1 MSIFEIIINI
11 IESLIYFGF
20 IYYILHKNKGISILF
35 VFTLLKI
42 IITTVFN
49 YFLLPEQLLTF
60 FTHLIIFL
68 YAYLLNRTNII
79 QNIFLTLF
87 ISNINSTSNTTSML
101 ITNIFFSFPFY
112 QGTSYYFLAI
122 IGKITFFIISYLA
135 YHALNK
141 STISF
146 NKSNKIVS
154 ILSILFI
161 LELLYSSCIELIF
174 YDHIF
179 NIYMKLI
186 LLFINILFVI
196 LFYTFFES
204 QREQN
209 QLLELQEKNIRNEN
223 QIKINQINEESIKHL
238 TIWKHDI
245 TYVFTYLEN
254 HIKNQ
259 NYDTALKTIS
269 LYRNIINNYNLFIN
283 TNNDILNS
291 VLIEYTEQFTQNNIH
306 IYIGTDQ
313 NEVLLSANDYQ
324 LILHLFLNHAI
335 KNCTSDYQNSIWVTY
350 FMQSPYFTLSLEY
363 TCLTS
368 SLHILYND
376 IYYIINPYK
385 ALMKISYQG
394 DKDVLK
400 IIIPMQENHD

>member
-1 MSIFEIIINI
+1 MSTFDFIINVV
-11 IESLIYFGF
+11 ESFIYIGF
-20 IYYILHKNKGISILF
+20 IYYIFHKKKGISILF
-35 VFTLLKI
+35 AFTLLKI

-112 QGTSYYFLAI
+112 QGNSYYFLAI

-135 YHALNK
+135 YHILNK
-141 STISF
+141 STIIF
-146 NKSNKIVS
+146 NKTNKI
-154 ILSILFI
+154 LSVLLILFI

-174 YDHIF
+174 YNHIF

-186 LLFINILFVI
+186 LLFINILVVI

-238 TIWKHDI
+238 AIWKHDI
-245 TYVFTYLEN
+245 TYVFTYIESY
-254 HIKNQ
+254 IKNQ
-259 NYDTALKTIS
+259 KYDPALKSIS
-269 LYRNIINNYNLFIN
+269 LFRDILNNYNLFQN
-283 TNNDILNS
+283 TNNDTLNS
-291 VLIEYTEQFTQNNIH
+291 LLIEYLDQFTQNNI
-306 IYIGTDQ
+306 YINIITDQ
-313 NEVLLSANDYQ
+313 NEVLLSSQHYQ
-324 LILHLFLNHAI
+324 EILYLFFNHAI
-335 KNCTSDYQNSIWVTY
+335 QNCHSNYQKSIWVSYYT
-350 FMQSPYFTLSLEY
+350 QSPYFTLSLEY
-363 TCLTS
+363 TS
-368 SLHILYND
+368 VNFSLQILYDD
-376 IYYIINPYK
+376 INYIVSQYEGF
-385 ALMKISYQG
+385 MKISH
-394 DKDVLK
+394 KDDRDILK
-400 IIIPMQENHD
+400 IIIPIKNAL